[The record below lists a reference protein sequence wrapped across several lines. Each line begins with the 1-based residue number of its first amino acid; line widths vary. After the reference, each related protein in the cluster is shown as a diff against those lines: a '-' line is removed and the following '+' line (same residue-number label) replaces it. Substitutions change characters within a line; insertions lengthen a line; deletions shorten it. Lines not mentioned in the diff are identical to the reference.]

1 MRRFVT
7 LAVLIFCSLP
17 FGVSISGCHH
27 ATPPVYCNGQN
38 SGVVV
43 GQLTTLLLQ
52 PQLTGI
58 SLNEGEISQVN
69 APTGTDCK
77 GNSASATGTVYG
89 SSNLSLV
96 DIAPTT
102 GRLCA
107 GTWNRNS
114 GGGIADF
121 TFCTASPVSGIA
133 YVTASAAGVSSNSIP
148 VYIHPIVTRIVLGL
162 GSTNC
167 SLDPASNC
175 YNQTSAG
182 ACQATPAVLTGSV
195 FNGTSC
201 VSQGMVTNLVARS
214 YAGVGGTTNI
224 SCQVGPIA
232 FTATDPAVVTISPL
246 TNGQATAAQ
255 PGTTTINAATSQ
267 ASSTAGFFST
277 CAPASITLAQ
287 VGSSTAPTGPIT
299 VDQNVAQA
307 LSATVIDTAGNPIT
321 NITLEYEST
330 TPQTIPSGSATITPL
345 YPGAATITAICQPPT
360 CNSAPLNEIGLALP
374 ASTATAGPPVGNGT
388 TITSNPVLVNAIGS
402 GVNTVL
408 YIGSTQSQY
417 LQPFDFTL
425 PTQGA
430 PIRLPYVPNSLAL
443 SEDQS
448 TIYMGTPNEI
458 MIFATG
464 TNSLTK
470 EDTTISGNVLTVSP
484 DNGTVVI
491 TDPVRKL
498 TYLYTST
505 GAITSE
511 YGAVATRA
519 AWSPDSQTVY
529 ITTNDGRLLVYSTFT
544 GWTAVALGNTA
555 TDVAVTVPSAGAYLA
570 EGSAGGLLDVRTNC
584 PATTVSGT
592 GIQTV
597 TSNVFYPDAGSVAAT
612 PERLAATNDGVH
624 ILGAN
629 VTNFVDVTTNA
640 KRGSCPV
647 AFTSTPGTPLPLGV
661 AATDVNNVLATTDSA
676 FAFVT
681 YQGTGGTLPE
691 YTQSVP
697 GGHGTITQ
705 VALQRTSNG
714 TPVAAVSSTL
724 SADNQVLYLGTS
736 GDNIVHRLSRGATGF
751 ADALTPIVPLLPL
764 ATGATGVATP
774 NLLVSRP
781 KKPTS

>member
-27 ATPPVYCNGQN
+27 AAPPVYCNGQN

-58 SLNEGEISQVN
+58 SLNQGEIGQVN

-77 GNSASATGTVYG
+77 GSSASATGVVYG

-96 DIAPTT
+96 DIAPTN

-107 GTWNRNS
+107 GTWNRNT

-121 TFCTASPVSGIA
+121 TFCTPGSVNGIA
-133 YVTASAAGVSSNSIP
+133 YVTASASGVSSNSLP
-148 VYIHPIVTRIVLGL
+148 VYVHPVVTSVVLG
-162 GSTNC
+162 GASTNC
-167 SLDPASNC
+167 ATDPASNC
-175 YNQTSAG
+175 YNPSLSG
-182 ACQATPAVLTGSV
+182 ACQATPVALSA

-201 VSQGMVTNLVARS
+201 ISQGASTNLVARS
-214 YAGVGGTTNI
+214 FAGSGAGQANI
-224 SCQVGPIA
+224 SCLVGPLS
-232 FTATDPAVVTISPL
+232 FTATNAAVVTIA
-246 TNGQATAAQ
+246 TNGLATAAQ

-287 VGSSTAPTGPIT
+287 VGNSTAPTGPIT

-345 YPGAATITAICQPPT
+345 YPGAATITAICQPPS
-360 CNSAPLNEIGLALP
+360 CNPAPLNEIGLALP
-374 ASTATAGPPVGNGT
+374 ASTGTVGSPVGNGT
-388 TITSNPVLVNAIGS
+388 TITSNPVQVNAVGT

-425 PTQGA
+425 STQGA
-430 PIRLPYVPNSLAL
+430 PIRLPYVPNSLAI

-458 MIFATG
+458 MIFSTG

-470 EDTTISGNVLTVSP
+470 EDTSVSGNVLTVSP

-498 TYLYTST
+498 TYLYTSAS
-505 GAITSE
+505 AITSE
-511 YGAVATRA
+511 YGAVATHA
-519 AWSPDSQTVY
+519 SWSPDSQTVY

-544 GWTAVALGNTA
+544 GWTAIALANTA

-597 TSNVFYPDAGSVAAT
+597 TSNTFYPDLGSVAAT

-640 KRGSCPV
+640 KKGSCPV
-647 AFTSTPGTPLPLGV
+647 AFTSAPGTPLPLGV
-661 AATDVNNVLATTDSA
+661 AATDINTVLATTDSA

-681 YQGTGGTLPE
+681 YLGTGGTLPE
-691 YTQSVP
+691 YTQSTP

-705 VALQRTSNG
+705 VPLQRTSSG
-714 TPVAAVSSTL
+714 TPVAPVSSTL

-751 ADALTPIVPLLPL
+751 ADTLSPIVPLLPI
-764 ATGATGVATP
+764 ASGAAGVATP

>member
-1 MRRFVT
+1 MRRLVT
-7 LAVLIFCSLP
+7 FAILIFCSLP
-17 FGVSISGCHH
+17 FGISISGCHH
-27 ATPPVYCNGQN
+27 AAAPVYCNGQS

-43 GQLTTLLLQ
+43 GQTTTLDLE
-52 PQLTGI
+52 PRLTGV
-58 SLNEGEISQVN
+58 SLNQGQIGQIN
-69 APTGTDCK
+69 GPTAKDCK
-77 GNSASATGTVYG
+77 GNSASASGTVYG

-102 GRLCA
+102 GRICA

-121 TFCTASPVSGIA
+121 TFCTPGPVSGLSYI
-133 YVTASAAGVSSNSIP
+133 TASAQGVTSNSIP
-148 VYIHPIVTRIVLGL
+148 VYVHPVVTSVVLGA
-162 GSTNC
+162 SSANC
-167 SLDPASNC
+167 STDPASNC
-175 YNQTSAG
+175 YDPTQAGSCLAAPVAVSAYTG
-182 ACQATPAVLTGSV
+182 TACY
-195 FNGTSC
+195 
-201 VSQGMVTNLVARS
+201 SQGASAQLVARS
-214 YAGVGGTTNI
+214 FAGTGSAQTNI
-224 SCQVGPIA
+224 SCQVGPLT
-232 FTATDPAVVTISPL
+232 FTATTPAVVTID
-246 TNGQATAAQ
+246 TNGLATAAQ
-255 PGTTTINAATSQ
+255 PGTTTINASTSQ

-287 VGSSTAPTGPIT
+287 VGNSTAPTAPIS
-299 VDQNVAQA
+299 VNQNTAQA

-345 YPGAATITAICQPPT
+345 FPGAATITAICQPPS
-360 CNSAPLNEIGLALP
+360 CNPAPLNEIGLALP
-374 ASTATAGPPVGNGT
+374 ASSGTAGTPVGNGT
-388 TITSNPVLVNAIGS
+388 AITSNPVQINAIGP

-408 YIGSTQSQY
+408 YMGSTQSQY

-443 SEDQS
+443 SEDQA

-470 EDTTISGNVLTVSP
+470 EDTNLSGNVLVVSP

-498 TYLYTST
+498 TYLYTSA

-519 AWSPDSQTVY
+519 SWSPDSQTVY
-529 ITTNDGRLLVYSTFT
+529 ITTNDGRMLVYSTFT
-544 GWTAVALGNTA
+544 GWTAVALANTA

-570 EGSAGGLLDVRTNC
+570 AGSAGGLLDVRTNC
-584 PATTVSGT
+584 PATTVSGA

-597 TSNVFYPDAGSVAAT
+597 TSNTFYPDLGSVAST
-612 PERLAATNDGVH
+612 PERLAATSDGLH

-629 VTNFVDVTTNA
+629 VTSFFDVTTNA
-640 KRGSCPV
+640 KSGSCPV
-647 AFTSTPGTPLPLGV
+647 PFTSTPGTPLPLGV
-661 AATDVNNVLATTDSA
+661 AATDVNTVLATTDSA
-676 FAFVT
+676 YAFVT
-681 YQGTGGTLPE
+681 YLGTGGTLPE
-691 YTQSVP
+691 YTQSTP

-705 VALQRTSNG
+705 VKLQTTANG
-714 TPVAAVSSTL
+714 TPVAPVSSTL

-736 GDNIVHRLSRGATGF
+736 GDNVVHRLSRGATGF
-751 ADALTPIVPLLPL
+751 ADTLTPIVPLLPL
-764 ATGATGVATP
+764 ASGAAGTATP

-781 KKPTS
+781 RKPTS

>member
-1 MRRFVT
+1 M
-7 LAVLIFCSLP
+7 
-17 FGVSISGCHH
+17 
-27 ATPPVYCNGQN
+27 YCNGQS

-43 GQLTTLLLQ
+43 GQTTTLTLQ
-52 PQLTGI
+52 PRLTGV
-58 SLNEGEISQVN
+58 SLNQGEISQVN
-69 APTGTDCK
+69 PPTGTDCK
-77 GNSASATGTVYG
+77 GNTASVSGTVYG

-102 GRLCA
+102 GRICA
-107 GTWNRNS
+107 GTWNRNT

-121 TFCTASPVSGIA
+121 TYCTPGPVSGIA
-133 YVTASAAGVSSNSIP
+133 YVTASAQSVTSNSIP
-148 VYIHPIVTRIVLGL
+148 IYVHPVVTSVVLG
-162 GSTNC
+162 GASTNC
-167 SLDPASNC
+167 TLDPASNC
-175 YNQTSAG
+175 YNSNLNG
-182 ACQATPAVLTGSV
+182 ACQATPVVLSNAV

-201 VSQGMVTNLVARS
+201 VSQGGMSNLVARS
-214 YAGVGGTTNI
+214 YAGTGSGQTNI
-224 SCQVGPIA
+224 SCQVGPLS
-232 FTATDPAVVTISPL
+232 FTATTPAVVTID
-246 TNGQATAAQ
+246 TNGLATAAQ

-287 VGSSTAPTGPIT
+287 VGSSTAPTAPIA
-299 VDQNVAQA
+299 VNQNTAQA

-345 YPGAATITAICQPPT
+345 FPGAATITAICQPPA
-360 CNSAPLNEIGLALP
+360 CNPAPLNEIGLALP
-374 ASTATAGPPVGNGT
+374 AGTGTAGKPVGNGT
-388 TITSNPVLVNAIGS
+388 AITSNPVQINAIGP

-408 YIGSTQSQY
+408 YMASTQSQY

-425 PTQGA
+425 TTQGA
-430 PIRLPYVPNSLAL
+430 PVRLPYVPNSLAL
-443 SEDQS
+443 SEDQT

-470 EDTTISGNVLTVSP
+470 EDTTLSGNVLTVSP

-498 TYLYTST
+498 TYLYTSA

-519 AWSPDSQTVY
+519 SWSPDSQTVY

-544 GWTAVALGNTA
+544 GWTALALANTA
-555 TDVAVTVPSAGAYLA
+555 TDVTVTVPSAGAYVA

-584 PATTVSGT
+584 PVTTVTGT

-597 TSNVFYPDAGSVAAT
+597 TSNSFYPDLGSVSAT

-629 VTNFVDVTTNA
+629 TTSFIDVTTNA

-647 AFTSTPGTPLPLGV
+647 SFVSTPGTPLPLGV
-661 AATDVNNVLATTDSA
+661 AASDVSNVLATTDSA
-676 FAFVT
+676 YAFVT
-681 YQGTGGTLPE
+681 YQGTGGTLPQ
-691 YTQSVP
+691 YTQSTP
-697 GGHGTITQ
+697 AGHGTITQ
-705 VALQRTSNG
+705 VALQKTTNG
-714 TPVAAVSSTL
+714 TPIAPVSSTL

-736 GDNIVHRLSRGATGF
+736 GDNIVHRLSRGTTGF
-751 ADALTPIVPLLPL
+751 TDTLTPVVPLLPL
-764 ATGATGVATP
+764 ASGAAGTATP

>member
-1 MRRFVT
+1 MRRLVT
-7 LAVLIFCSLP
+7 LAVLLFCSLP
-17 FGVSISGCHH
+17 FGISISGCHH
-27 ATPPVYCNGQN
+27 AVAPTYCNGQN

-43 GQLTTLLLQ
+43 GQTTTLDLE
-52 PQLTGI
+52 PRLTGI
-58 SLNEGEISQVN
+58 SLNQGQIGQVN
-69 APTGTDCK
+69 APSAKDCK
-77 GNSASATGTVYG
+77 GDSASASGTVYG
-89 SSNLSLV
+89 SSNLNLV
-96 DIAPTT
+96 DIASTT

-107 GTWNRNS
+107 GTWNRNT

-121 TFCTASPVSGIA
+121 TYCTPGPVSGIA
-133 YVTASAAGVSSNSIP
+133 YITASAAGVTSNSIP
-148 VYIHPIVTRIVLGL
+148 VYVHPVVTSVVLGA
-162 GSTNC
+162 SSSNC
-167 SLDPASNC
+167 STDPASNC
-175 YNQTSAG
+175 YDPTQAGSCLPTPVAVNAYTGTACYSQGTSA
-182 ACQATPAVLTGSV
+182 Q
-195 FNGTSC
+195 
-201 VSQGMVTNLVARS
+201 LVARS
-214 YAGVGGTTNI
+214 YAGSGSSQTNI
-224 SCQVGPIA
+224 SCQVGPLT
-232 FTATDPAVVTISPL
+232 FTATSAAVVTIA
-246 TNGQATAAQ
+246 TNGLATAAQ

-287 VGSSTAPTGPIT
+287 VGSSTAPTAPIT
-299 VDQNVAQA
+299 VNQNTAQA

-330 TPQTIPSGSATITPL
+330 TPQTIPSGSATVTPL
-345 YPGAATITAICQPPT
+345 FPGTATITAICQPPA
-360 CNSAPLNEIGLALP
+360 CNPAPLNEIGLALP
-374 ASTATAGPPVGNGT
+374 ASSGTVGPAVGNGT
-388 TITSNPVLVNAIGS
+388 AITSNPVQINGVGP

-417 LQPFDFTL
+417 LQPLDFTL

-458 MIFATG
+458 MIFG
-464 TNSLTK
+464 TSNNSLAK
-470 EDTTISGNVLTVSP
+470 EDTTISGTVLTVSP

-498 TYLYTST
+498 TYLYTSA

-519 AWSPDSQTVY
+519 SWSPDSQTVY

-544 GWTAVALGNTA
+544 GWTALALANTA
-555 TDVAVTVPSAGAYLA
+555 TDVAVTIPSAGAYLA
-570 EGSAGGLLDVRTNC
+570 QGSAGGLLDVRTNC
-584 PATTVSGT
+584 PVTTVTGT

-597 TSNVFYPDAGSVAAT
+597 TNNNFYPDLGSVAAT
-612 PERLAATNDGVH
+612 PERLAATNDGLH

-629 VTNFVDVTTNA
+629 VTSFTDVTTND
-640 KRGSCPV
+640 KSGSCPV
-647 AFTSTPGTPLPLGV
+647 PFISTPGAPLPLGV
-661 AATDVNNVLATTDSA
+661 AATDISNVLATTDSA
-676 FAFVT
+676 YAFVT

-691 YTQSVP
+691 YTQSTP

-714 TPVAAVSSTL
+714 TPVAPVSSTL

-751 ADALTPIVPLLPL
+751 ADTLTPIVPLLPL
-764 ATGATGVATP
+764 ASGAAGTATP